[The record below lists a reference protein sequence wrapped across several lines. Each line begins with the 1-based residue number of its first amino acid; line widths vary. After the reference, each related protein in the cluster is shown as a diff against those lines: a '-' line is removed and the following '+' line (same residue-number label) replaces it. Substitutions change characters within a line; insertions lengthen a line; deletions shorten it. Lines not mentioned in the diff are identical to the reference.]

1 MDIVEENTADV
12 YNGNHIKG
20 HNYNDI
26 YMKKCQTVCTWCLC
40 LPSIIILF
48 FIYDPVDLRGWLSC
62 LDPLVVGIEPPVCL
76 IFS

>member
-1 MDIVEENTADV
+1 MIVVYTWIMDIVEENTADV

-26 YMKKCQTVCTWCLC
+26 DEEMVTKYRWCHC

-48 FIYDPVDLRGWLSC
+48 FIYDSGGPKMIVELFGSIVRWG
-62 LDPLVVGIEPPVCL
+62 
-76 IFS
+76 